1 MTFGFYCDLFL
12 IACTSL
18 FPSWMVIECDFPLSE
33 GHKEENELMQWS
45 VFSSVTLLE
54 VETHMTQSQKG
65 GAFKNHSLFNQ

>member
-33 GHKEENELMQWS
+33 GHKEENELM
-45 VFSSVTLLE
+45 
-54 VETHMTQSQKG
+54 
-65 GAFKNHSLFNQ
+65 